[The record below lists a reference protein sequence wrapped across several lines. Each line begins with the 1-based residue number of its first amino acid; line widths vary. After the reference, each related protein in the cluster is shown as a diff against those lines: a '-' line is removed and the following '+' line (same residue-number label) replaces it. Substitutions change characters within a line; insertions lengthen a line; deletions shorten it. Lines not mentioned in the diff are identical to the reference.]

1 MDKPSFP
8 IGGYATL
15 RKSMPII
22 DFHKT
27 FALCKA
33 FRIENNIQ
41 RSRQLQALIDQGHD
55 LKQLRDD
62 LSRPDYE
69 RWEQQHGVFPH
80 IGGSVETTMEKM
92 IAFFMHEFKRGKVY
106 LNNQIR
112 FTWSY
117 FRTFYNGEECLSF
130 ARISKNTLR
139 NHFNK
144 ISLAYKSL
152 FENKYR
158 GQLCLPD
165 YMSVNC
171 VVLTFQAG
179 FVQFTNPKYTAV
191 LSAKEEPLK
200 KKKVAQNTD
209 FMEKIKNTL
218 STFAS
223 TYPQPNERT
232 GQAMDIGSLSK
243 TLIANFFNKT

>member
-8 IGGYATL
+8 IGGYAAL

-33 FRIENNIQ
+33 FRIENNLQ

-55 LKQLRDD
+55 LKQLRAD
-62 LSRPDYE
+62 LSRLEYE
-69 RWEQQHGVFPH
+69 LWEQHHGVFPH

-144 ISLAYKSL
+144 ISQAYKSL

-179 FVQFTNPKYTAV
+179 FIQFTNPKHTAV

-200 KKKVAQNTD
+200 KKKLPQNTD
-209 FMEKIKNTL
+209 FMEKVKSTL
-218 STFAS
+218 STFS
-223 TYPQPNERT
+223 QSIPQIGDRT
-232 GQAMDIGSLSK
+232 GELSDLASFTK
-243 TLIANFFNKT
+243 NLINQFYKGT

>member
-1 MDKPSFP
+1 MDKHSIP
-8 IGGYATL
+8 IGSYAAL

-22 DFHKT
+22 DFFKT
-27 FALCKA
+27 FAQCKA
-33 FRIENNIQ
+33 FRIENNMQ
-41 RSRQLQALIDQGHD
+41 RARQLQALIDQGHD
-55 LKQLRDD
+55 LKQLRAE
-62 LSRPDYE
+62 LTRLEYE
-69 RWEQQHGVFPH
+69 LWEQNNGVFPH

-92 IAFFMHEFKRGKVY
+92 ISFFMHEFKRGKVY

-144 ISLAYKSL
+144 ISRAYKSL
-152 FENKYR
+152 FEDKYR

-179 FVQFTNPKYTAV
+179 FVQYINPKHTAV

-209 FMEKIKNTL
+209 FMEKVKNTL
-218 STFAS
+218 STFSS
-223 TYPQPNERT
+223 TYPQDDDRT
-232 GQAMDIGSLSK
+232 GQTLDIGSLSK

>member
-15 RKSMPII
+15 RKSMPVI

-33 FRIENNIQ
+33 FRVENNRQ
-41 RSRQLQALIDQGHD
+41 RSRQLQVLVDQGYD
-55 LKQLRDD
+55 LKQLRAS
-62 LSRPDYE
+62 LTRAEYE
-69 RWEQQHGVFPH
+69 LWEQKHGVFPH
-80 IGGSVETTMEKM
+80 IGGSVETTMEKLV
-92 IAFFMHEFKRGKVY
+92 AFFMHEFKRGKVY

-117 FRTFYNGEECLSF
+117 FRTYYNGEECLSF
-130 ARISKNTLR
+130 ARICKNTLR

-144 ISLAYKSL
+144 ISQAYKSL

-179 FVQFTNPKYTAV
+179 FIQYTNPKHTAV

-200 KKKVAQNTD
+200 KKQVVQNTA
-209 FMEKIKNTL
+209 FMEKVKATL
-218 STFAS
+218 STFS
-223 TYPQPNERT
+223 EGHPHSGERT
-232 GQAMDIGSLSK
+232 GQTLDVSTLSK
-243 TLIANFFNKT
+243 SLISSFFKKT

>member
-27 FALCKA
+27 FALCKS
-33 FRIENNIQ
+33 FRIDNNIQ
-41 RSRQLQALIDQGHD
+41 RSRQIQALIDQGHD

-92 IAFFMHEFKRGKVY
+92 IGFFMHEFKRGKVY

-117 FRTFYNGEECLSF
+117 FRTFFNGEECLSF

-144 ISLAYKSL
+144 ISQAYKSL

-179 FVQFTNPKYTAV
+179 FIQFSNPKHTAV
-191 LSAKEEPLK
+191 LSSKEEPLK
-200 KKKVAQNTD
+200 RKKVVQNVA
-209 FMEKIKNTL
+209 FMERVKTTL
-218 STFAS
+218 STFS
-223 TYPQPNERT
+223 GSNPQIDDRT
-232 GQAMDIGSLSK
+232 GTTLLAQ
-243 TLIANFFNKT
+243 TLIANFFGKT

>member
-8 IGGYATL
+8 IGGYAAL

-33 FRIENNIQ
+33 FRIENNVQ
-41 RSRQLQALIDQGHD
+41 RSRQLQVLIDQGYD

-62 LSRPDYE
+62 MTRLEYE
-69 RWEQQHGVFPH
+69 RWEAQQGVFPH

-144 ISLAYKSL
+144 ISQAYKSL

-171 VVLTFQAG
+171 VVLTFQES
-179 FVQFTNPKYTAV
+179 FIQFTNPKHTAL

-200 KKKVAQNTD
+200 KKKVVQNTD
-209 FMEKIKNTL
+209 FMAKVQAKL
-218 STFAS
+218 STFS
-223 TYPQPNERT
+223 GSNGQLDDRT
-232 GQAMDIGSLSK
+232 GQTIDVASLSK
-243 TLIANFFNKT
+243 NLIATFFSKT

>member
-15 RKSMPII
+15 RKSMPVI

-33 FRIENNIQ
+33 FRIENNVQ

-55 LKQLRDD
+55 LKQLRQD
-62 LSRPDYE
+62 LSRLEYE
-69 RWEQQHGVFPH
+69 AWEAKQGVFPH
-80 IGGSVETTMEKM
+80 IGGTVETSMEKL

-144 ISLAYKSL
+144 ISHAYKSL

-171 VVLTFQAG
+171 VVLTFQPD
-179 FVQFTNPKYTAV
+179 FIQFTNPKHTAV

-200 KKKVAQNTD
+200 KKKVPQNTA
-209 FMEKIKNTL
+209 FMEKIQATL
-218 STFAS
+218 STFS
-223 TYPQPNERT
+223 GNNPHSEDRT
-232 GQAMDIGSLSK
+232 GQMIDVASLSK
-243 TLIANFFNKT
+243 ALIDSFYKGT